1 MVAIEKS
8 LDTAA
13 LASATAVSF
22 KQRKQNNSAVYRP
35 EKLVVIGQAQTGKT
49 PRYNVPALSSGNAD
63 DAGVLYGYGS
73 PLHRIACKLFPRNGN
88 GCKVDTYFIPVAAP
102 TTGAAEVKTVA
113 ISATSVTKS
122 FNGYI
127 KVQDLPFEAAADI
140 AGKVATRYQKN
151 PAQAPRGLDL
161 NSFETQYIPFTL
173 VKGMTA
179 AEIANS
185 LVDVMLEEMNLPFTP
200 AVVTNDN
207 AVTITLTAKWVGG
220 DSVFSCEIVN
230 EDDETITAAD
240 TGVSFTITRTTEAA
254 GTGAIPTEA
263 LNALDT
269 EFGVTRVVSQ
279 FSSTTVLD
287 KLQEKFDSFRDALIA
302 QYVICY
308 TSKEAPENNE
318 IPGTYDKETLI
329 TLGTARRN
337 DMVNVQI
344 YGDYG
349 NLRRLEY
356 NERNQLLKAGISNI
370 VKKPDGSY
378 TLWDLVTFYHP
389 QGQALPLYRYDRD
402 ITVLANCAY
411 DIMNTFRDSDEWKS
425 IILIADGDI
434 TSNPAARSLK
444 DIKAEINVRIGLL
457 GQAGFIANYVEAQK
471 NTQIEI
477 DSSNP
482 NRVNMNPYFDITGV
496 GRIFDIKNFVGFY
509 FGG

>member
-1 MVAIEKS
+1 MAIEKS

-22 KQRKQNNSAVYRP
+22 KQRKQSNSAVYRP
-35 EKLVVIGQAQTGKT
+35 EKLVVIGQVQTGKT
-49 PRYNVPALSSGNAD
+49 PKYNIPALCSNAD

-73 PLHRIACKLFPRNGN
+73 PLHRIACKLFPRSGN
-88 GCKVDTYFIPVAAP
+88 GCKVDTYFIPVEVP
-102 TTGAAEVKTVA
+102 KTGAAEVQTVT
-113 ISATSVTKS
+113 ITATNVTKS

-127 KVQDLPFEAAADI
+127 KVQDLPFEAAADV
-140 AGKVATRYQKN
+140 AGKIATRYQMN

-161 NSFETQYIPFTL
+161 NSFETKYIPFTL
-173 VKGMTA
+173 IKGMTA
-179 AEIANS
+179 EEIADS
-185 LVDVMLEEMNLPFTP
+185 LVDVLLEETSLPFTP
-200 AVVTNDN
+200 AVEKSDGVK
-207 AVTITLTAKWVGG
+207 ITLTAKWSGE
-220 DSVFSCEIVN
+220 DSAFKIEIVN
-230 EDDETITAAD
+230 EDDEKIAAAD
-240 TGVSFTITRTTEAA
+240 TGVTFNIERTTEAA
-254 GTGAIPTEA
+254 GVGTIPNEA

-279 FSSTTVLD
+279 FANTTILD

-308 TSKEAPENNE
+308 TSKAAPENKD

-389 QGQALPLYRYDRD
+389 QGQSLPLYRYDRD
-402 ITVLANCAY
+402 ITVIANCAY
-411 DIMNTFRDSDEWKS
+411 DIMNTFRDSEEWKS

-444 DIKAEINVRIGLL
+444 DIKAALNVRIGLL

>member
-1 MVAIEKS
+1 MAIDTS
-8 LDTAA
+8 LDTSA

-22 KQRKQNNSAVYRP
+22 KQRKQNNSATYRP
-35 EKLVVIGQAQTGKT
+35 EKLVCIGQVQTGKEVK
-49 PRYNVPALSSGNAD
+49 YNVPSLASGNAD
-63 DAGVLYGYGS
+63 DIGTLYGFGS
-73 PLHRIACKLFPRNGN
+73 PLHRMARKLFPKNGN
-88 GCKVDTYFIPVAAP
+88 GCKVDTYIIPLKAP
-102 TTGAAEVKTVA
+102 TTAAAEVKTVTVA
-113 ISATSVTKS
+113 ATSVTKS
-122 FNGYI
+122 FNGY
-127 KVQDLPFEAAADI
+127 VTLRDLPFEAAADI

-161 NSFETQYIPFTL
+161 NSFETSYIPFSL
-173 VKGMTA
+173 IKGMTA
-179 AEIANS
+179 REAANVI
-185 LVDVMLEEMNLPFTP
+185 VDVLLEETTLPFTP
-200 AVVTNDN
+200 VVAENDGTI
-207 AVTITLTAKWVGG
+207 TITLTAKWAGE
-220 DSVFSCEIVN
+220 DSAFEVSFVD
-230 EDDETITAAD
+230 EDGETIAAAD
-240 TGVSFTITRTTEAA
+240 YGITFAIARTTEAA
-254 GTGAIPTEA
+254 GGGTIPDEA

-279 FSSTTVLD
+279 YSSTTILD
-287 KLQEKFDSFRDALIA
+287 KLQEKFDAFRDALIA

-308 TSKEAPENNE
+308 TSKKAPESTTLA
-318 IPGTYDKETLI
+318 GTYDKEKLI

-337 DMVNVQI
+337 DMINVQI

-349 NLRRLEY
+349 DLRRLEY

-389 QGQALPLYRYDRD
+389 QGQQLPLYRYDRD

-411 DIMNTFRDSDEWKS
+411 DIMTEFRDSDEWKS
-425 IILIADGDI
+425 IILIADGDF
-434 TSNPAARSLK
+434 TTNPAARSLK
-444 DIKAEINVRIGLL
+444 DIKAAINVRIGLL

-509 FGG
+509 FGN